1 MRARALKGM
10 EEGVYSYR
18 LNGSFFD
25 LQRLNAKTKYLYQ
38 LIQEALFAN
47 VVLSW
52 HTYSDLQMMFNYFSE
67 ASKAFGLTIV
77 LS

>member
-1 MRARALKGM
+1 MQVHSLLGM

-25 LQRLNAKTKYLYQ
+25 LQRLNAKKYLHQ

-47 VVLSW
+47 GVLSW

-67 ASKAFGLTIV
+67 ASKAFGLTIIV
-77 LS
+77 S